1 MDDTE
6 KIEQI
11 PGFNNAEAKRTGFI
25 AIVGRPNVGKS
36 TLLNAILG
44 EKVSIVSKKPQ
55 TTRNRITGILTRG
68 NEQFVFVDTPG
79 MHTPRNKLGQYMIR
93 SINSAINDV
102 DAAILVV
109 EPVPQVGKIEETI
122 IERLK
127 QRELPAVLVVNKVDT
142 VDAKAVGDT
151 IKAYSDRFD
160 FNAVVPV
167 CALKNLGVAE
177 VLEEVKS
184 FLTTPGWFFPPD
196 QVTDQ
201 PERQIAA
208 ELIREKLLR
217 TLEDEVPH
225 GVAVVIEEFTEK
237 NDLLVIR
244 AEIYCEREN
253 HKRIIIG
260 KNGEL
265 LKKVGTLARMEME
278 AFFGTKVFLEL
289 WVKVKENWRDIAGS
303 ITSLGYRDV

>member
-1 MDDTE
+1 M
-6 KIEQI
+6 
-11 PGFNNAEAKRTGFI
+11 
-25 AIVGRPNVGKS
+25 
-36 TLLNAILG
+36 LG

-79 MHTPRNKLGQYMIR
+79 MHTPRNRLGQYMVR
-93 SINSAINDV
+93 SVNSTINDV

-109 EPVPQVGKIEETI
+109 EPVAQVGSIEQTI
-122 IERLK
+122 LGRLK
-127 QRELPAVLVVNKVDT
+127 ERELPAVLVINKIDT
-142 VDAKAVGDT
+142 ADAKAVGDT
-151 IKAYSDRFD
+151 ILAYSERFD
-160 FNAVVPV
+160 FKAVVPIS
-167 CALKNLGVAE
+167 AIKNQSVSE
-177 VLEEVKS
+177 VLDEARD

-196 QVTDQ
+196 LVTDQ

-217 TLEDEVPH
+217 TLDDEVPH
-225 GVAVVIEEFTEK
+225 GVAVVVEEFTEK
-237 NDLLVIR
+237 KDMIVIR

-265 LKKVGTLARMEME
+265 LKKVGSLARMDME
-278 AFFGTKVFLEL
+278 AFFGTKVFLDL
-289 WVKVKENWRDIAGS
+289 WVKVKENWRDIPGS
-303 ITSLGYRDV
+303 INTLGYREM